1 MSIFS
6 EFENEMRK
14 ERQKIGI
21 LRSKKNGT
29 VFGRKRTITD
39 ETIQRVKD
47 LREKNYTIRDISK
60 ECSISKHSVSR
71 FLNN

>member
-1 MSIFS
+1 
-6 EFENEMRK
+6 MRK

-39 ETIQRVKD
+39 ETIQKVKD
-47 LREKNYTIRDISK
+47 FGEELHN
-60 ECSISKHSVSR
+60 
-71 FLNN
+71 